1 MSFTLNLDDLFVRTF
16 STVNLGQN
24 HACYHQRRK
33 QCYVERKLNFSL
45 LFGAKGVSGCVK
57 KL

>member
-24 HACYHQRRK
+24 HACHQRRK